1 MKFIKKLYRTL
12 YKLLHYKKGVK
23 IVFIDELNKFVSNE
37 KEPTVNYFPSK
48 NSVLPEKHTEFD
60 NFFPIA
66 IIDYKSEELEIKI
79 PIVYVFFDASI
90 IDPQLIDNYSFT
102 LENNI
107 LLPNFKKHNL
117 EISSDY
123 IKHLN
128 ESLQTY
134 KTAKSSDIFINFC
147 NKPEWWQWDETPQSK
162 NGKMKFICQ
171 IDVYDIVNDDARL
184 YIFFNSITSELRIIT
199 QRT

>member
-37 KEPTVNYFPSK
+37 KEPTVNYLPSK
-48 NSVLPEKHTEFD
+48 KSVLFSEFSQFK

-66 IIDYKSEELEIKI
+66 IIDYEFKDLIIQI

-102 LENNI
+102 
-107 LLPNFKKHNL
+107 
-117 EISSDY
+117 
-123 IKHLN
+123 
-128 ESLQTY
+128 
-134 KTAKSSDIFINFC
+134 
-147 NKPEWWQWDETPQSK
+147 
-162 NGKMKFICQ
+162 
-171 IDVYDIVNDDARL
+171 
-184 YIFFNSITSELRIIT
+184 
-199 QRT
+199 